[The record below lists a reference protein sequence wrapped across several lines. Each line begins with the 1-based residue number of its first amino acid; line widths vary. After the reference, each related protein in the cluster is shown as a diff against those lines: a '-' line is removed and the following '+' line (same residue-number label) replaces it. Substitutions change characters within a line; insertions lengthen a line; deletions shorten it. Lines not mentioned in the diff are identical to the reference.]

1 MNRYCCRDPAL
12 YKRQTKGMAMAA
24 RYYSPGDPESYI
36 TPSTLKRLSRAKQI
50 EFMVHWFNGLFWD
63 PANDTP
69 HDSGEGGYQYIWG
82 GPYDAHE
89 ELGDQFGGVV
99 SDEVIEAAV
108 EEVQSDG
115 ILDWAPTSQHPAKK
129 AADEE
134 AMAEH
139 YDEPPSPSLD
149 DIRGRLNNGVVPSF
163 GDAYERQE
171 REALRSDIAE
181 LREMLAQAIPQHG
194 GMGHNHPPDD
204 TALSVEITVNVTT
217 ALDEMDEELAKPEP
231 DVSAVVESAGKLEIA
246 LAWIAK
252 KLDKTVD
259 SFMNAIGTAAGV
271 AVGAQLAGVPVAEKV
286 GQVLNASV
294 QWLDNV
300 TLPF

>member
-1 MNRYCCRDPAL
+1 
-12 YKRQTKGMAMAA
+12 MAA
-24 RYYSPGDPESYI
+24 RYYSPDDPESYV
-36 TPSTLKRLSRAKQI
+36 TPSTLKRLGREKQL
-50 EFMVHWFNGLFWD
+50 EYMVHWFNGLFWD

-69 HDSGEGGYQYIWG
+69 HNSREGGYQYIWG

-115 ILDWAPTSQHPAKK
+115 IYDWAPTSEHPDKK

-134 AMAEH
+134 AMAEQ
-139 YDEPPSPSLD
+139 YDELPPPSLD

-163 GDAYERQE
+163 GDVFERQE
-171 REALRSDIAE
+171 REALRSEIAE
-181 LREMLAQAIPQHG
+181 LRTMLAQAVPQHG
-194 GMGHNHPPDD
+194 GIGHNHPPDD
-204 TALSVEITVNVTT
+204 MALSVEMAGNVTT

-231 DVSAVVESAGKLEIA
+231 DVSAVVESAGKLEKF
-246 LAWIAK
+246 LAWIATK
-252 KLDKTVD
+252 FDKAAD
-259 SFMNAIGTAAGV
+259 NFMGALGKAGGIAV
-271 AVGAQLAGVPVAEKV
+271 AAQLAGVPVAETV
-286 GQVLNASV
+286 AQVFNASLR
-294 QWLDNV
+294 WLDNV